1 MGKIGESSGWGQ
13 SDILGN
19 NGDKSPKNLKFQSG
33 DRDSISGE
41 FGHPNRNVIQVI
53 FLFRTTTRP
62 TTTTQSNFD
71 LNSNSG
77 KWLPDPDLEECGYD
91 LSTGQI
97 IGKSYF

>member
-1 MGKIGESSGWGQ
+1 MYALPPCEGPVESNSNFIQ
-13 SDILGN
+13 SPLAIL
-19 NGDKSPKNLKFQSG
+19 
-33 DRDSISGE
+33 
-41 FGHPNRNVIQVI
+41 RNVKKII

-91 LSTGQI
+91 LSTGHI
-97 IGKSYF
+97 IGKSNF